1 MFIIARR
8 TPGLNAGLSLHDVA
22 LRAPV
27 SGTGCFDNK
36 PNTAAEFEPSRPAC
50 VTACFELRVAEKFRT
65 KSDDD
70 FRIVV
75 LLRFVTRPNKVID
88 NAALVRKLNQ
98 LPADRAHVVHFES
111 TCWCIYV
118 PFDYGYDM
126 QRIFAFLMV
135 LGACMLAP
143 SAAKPAHGL
152 TRAAAAKHVSVKG
165 PRTLADIA
173 HDRLTRKLGGVDM
186 PRADTR
192 TDTHKLN
199 RRRQPRDGALPAW
212 GAPVA

>member
-1 MFIIARR
+1 
-8 TPGLNAGLSLHDVA
+8 
-22 LRAPV
+22 
-27 SGTGCFDNK
+27 
-36 PNTAAEFEPSRPAC
+36 
-50 VTACFELRVAEKFRT
+50 
-65 KSDDD
+65 
-70 FRIVV
+70 
-75 LLRFVTRPNKVID
+75 
-88 NAALVRKLNQ
+88 
-98 LPADRAHVVHFES
+98 
-111 TCWCIYV
+111 
-118 PFDYGYDM
+118 M

-152 TRAAAAKHVSVKG
+152 ARAVAAKHVSVKG

-173 HDRLTRKLGGVDM
+173 RDRLSRKLGGVGM